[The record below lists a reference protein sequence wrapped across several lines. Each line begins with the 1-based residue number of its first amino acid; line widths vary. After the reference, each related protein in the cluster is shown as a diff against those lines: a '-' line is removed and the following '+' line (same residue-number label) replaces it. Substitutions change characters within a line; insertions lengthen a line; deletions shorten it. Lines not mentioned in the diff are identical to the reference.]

1 MLEYDRTDIS
11 EGIDINKCEEIS
23 RRCSLC
29 NFYYFLDKNFSHGPY
44 LCNGCYDM
52 SLLKIFNRINRT
64 TFNNNIPIERNH

>member
-29 NFYYFLDKNFSHGPY
+29 NFF
-44 LCNGCYDM
+44 
-52 SLLKIFNRINRT
+52 IF
-64 TFNNNIPIERNH
+64 